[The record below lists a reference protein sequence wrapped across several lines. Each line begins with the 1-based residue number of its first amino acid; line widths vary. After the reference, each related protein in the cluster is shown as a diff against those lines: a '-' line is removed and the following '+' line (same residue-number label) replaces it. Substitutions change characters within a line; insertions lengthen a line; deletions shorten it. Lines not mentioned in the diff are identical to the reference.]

1 MERQRDDYQKKKRA
15 SLLAK
20 FTPDMKCTICDE
32 VFISVSFILQ
42 TSSFQ
47 FNKSKTVEIG
57 KWGFK

>member
-32 VFISVSFILQ
+32 VFISVSCILQ
-42 TSSFQ
+42 KALSSLTRA
-47 FNKSKTVEIG
+47 KRLVVCHIKVE
-57 KWGFK
+57 